1 MSKQEVVYLNG
12 NYSPKHET
20 TLSILDRGF
29 LFGDGVYEL
38 VPIYNKKIFYID
50 AHLERLKSSL
60 QQIKIAPSLLEDIDI
75 IEIINRLIDQNNYDD
90 YFIYI
95 HISRGVDQKRNHIY
109 PKDYKPTILIMGENY
124 VPFSRDV
131 IINGKKAILEEDYRW
146 LKSNIKSTSLLAN
159 VLIKNKANDNG
170 AYEALLLRDGFLTE
184 GSASNVFIVKDEVV
198 FTPTIDHCLNGI
210 TRQSVIQ
217 MAKDLSIEVH
227 EKDLRYEDLKN
238 ADEAFFTGTAV
249 EITPIT
255 KLDQSSINE
264 GKRGPITKILQDS
277 FMSIVS
283 GQNSKYSNWLT
294 LTR

>member
-12 NYSPKHET
+12 NYSPKQDT

-38 VPIYNKKIFYID
+38 IPIYNKKIFYID

-60 QQIKIAPSLLEDIDI
+60 QQINIAPSLLEEVDI

-109 PKDYKPTILIMGENY
+109 SEDYRPTILIMGENY
-124 VPFSRDV
+124 VPFNRDV
-131 IINGKKAILEEDYRW
+131 IINGKKAILEDDYRW

-184 GSASNVFIVKDEVV
+184 GSASNVFMVKDGLIK
-198 FTPTIDHCLNGI
+198 TPRLSNKLLPGI
-210 TRQSVIQ
+210 TRKFLV
-217 MAKDLSIEVH
+217 DLISLHHLEYSECDIS
-227 EKDLRYEDLKN
+227 KN
-238 ADEAFFTGTAV
+238 ELLDADEIFCSSSTNPV
-249 EITPIT
+249 VPIT
-255 KLDQSSINE
+255 QVNEKTICESAGNISLDLY
-264 GKRGPITKILQDS
+264 KHAQDY
-277 FMSIVS
+277 IK
-283 GQNSKYSNWLT
+283 NSHK
-294 LTR
+294 

>member
-12 NYSPKHET
+12 NYSPKQET

-38 VPIYNKKIFYID
+38 IPIYNKKIFYID

-60 QQIKIAPSLLEDIDI
+60 QQINIAPSLLEDVDI

-109 PKDYKPTILIMGENY
+109 SEDYEPTILIMGENY
-124 VPFSRDV
+124 VPFNRDV
-131 IINGKKAILEEDYRW
+131 IINGKKAILEDDYRW

-184 GSASNVFIVKDEVV
+184 GSASNVFMVKDGIIK
-198 FTPTIDHCLNGI
+198 TPRLSNKLLPGI
-210 TRQSVIQ
+210 TRKFLV
-217 MAKDLSIEVH
+217 DLISLHHLEYSECDISKH
-227 EKDLRYEDLKN
+227 ELLD
-238 ADEAFFTGTAV
+238 ADEIFCSSSTNPV
-249 EITPIT
+249 VPIT
-255 KLDQSSINE
+255 QVDDKVICESAGCISLDLY
-264 GKRGPITKILQDS
+264 KYAQDY
-277 FMSIVS
+277 IK
-283 GQNSKYSNWLT
+283 NSYK
-294 LTR
+294 

>member
-12 NYSPKHET
+12 NYSPKQET

-38 VPIYNKKIFYID
+38 IPIYNKKIFYID

-60 QQIKIAPSLLEDIDI
+60 QQINIAPSLLEEVDI

-109 PKDYKPTILIMGENY
+109 SEDYRPTILIMGENY
-124 VPFSRDV
+124 VPFNRDV
-131 IINGKKAILEEDYRW
+131 IINGKKAILEDDYRW

-184 GSASNVFIVKDEVV
+184 GSASNVFMVKDGIIK
-198 FTPTIDHCLNGI
+198 TPRLSNKLLPGI
-210 TRQSVIQ
+210 TRKFLV
-217 MAKDLSIEVH
+217 DLISLHHLEYSECDISKH
-227 EKDLRYEDLKN
+227 ELLD
-238 ADEAFFTGTAV
+238 ADEIFCSSSTNPV
-249 EITPIT
+249 VPIT
-255 KLDQSSINE
+255 QVNDKVICESAGSISLDLYEHAQHYI
-264 GKRGPITKILQDS
+264 K
-277 FMSIVS
+277 
-283 GQNSKYSNWLT
+283 NSYK
-294 LTR
+294 

>member
-12 NYSPKHET
+12 NYSPKQET

-38 VPIYNKKIFYID
+38 IPIYNKKIFYID

-60 QQIKIAPSLLEDIDI
+60 QQINIAPSLLEDVDI
-75 IEIINRLIDQNNYDD
+75 VEIINRLIDQNNYDD

-109 PKDYKPTILIMGENY
+109 SEDYRPTILIMGENY
-124 VPFSRDV
+124 VPFDRDV
-131 IINGKKAILEEDYRW
+131 IINGKKAILEDDYRW

-184 GSASNVFIVKDEVV
+184 GSASNVFMVKDGIIK
-198 FTPTIDHCLNGI
+198 TPRLSNKLLPGI
-210 TRQSVIQ
+210 TRKFLV
-217 MAKDLSIEVH
+217 DLISLHHLEYSECDISKH
-227 EKDLRYEDLKN
+227 ELLY
-238 ADEAFFTGTAV
+238 ADEIFCSSSTNPV
-249 EITPIT
+249 VPIT
-255 KLDQSSINE
+255 QVNDKIISESAGSISLDLYE
-264 GKRGPITKILQDS
+264 HAQDY
-277 FMSIVS
+277 IK
-283 GQNSKYSNWLT
+283 NSYK
-294 LTR
+294 